1 MIPARTQCPDGWTTE
16 YAGYLMS
23 EWSNSDRKRSSFI
36 CWDQAPEIAAG
47 GIIAEGQ
54 TWQAVIYPVEV
65 VCGTLPCSKYITN
78 RELTCVVCS
87 K

>member
-16 YAGYLMS
+16 YKGYLAS
-23 EWSNSDRKRSSFI
+23 EARIADRKRRSYV
-36 CWDQAPEIAAG
+36 CWDEAPEIAAAG
-47 GIIAEGQ
+47 GILQ
-54 TWQAVIYPVEV
+54 HQAAIYPVEV
-65 VCGTLPCSKYITN
+65 VCGTLPCSKYITD